1 MPEKAGDER
10 VRMNIGTDFAGD
22 TTSRRDGSSIRGR
35 VPKSIDFAINS
46 TASERARRPGSGI
59 HSDCDENPKRKSVVL
74 NKQQPA
80 MRVLFLSPHY
90 PPDVAATG
98 QLVAELAE
106 DLVTAG
112 HEAIVIASRP
122 SYTGDTNRGY
132 KLLEREQRNGVQ
144 IHWLGIPAAGR
155 RGIWSRLAPFTG
167 YFLAAVLR
175 AVFIRRVN
183 IVFAQSTPP
192 LLAGLLGSILSQMP
206 GRRFVYNLQDVYP
219 ELGQALGVLGD
230 GPITKLSRR
239 LESRLRRS
247 ADLLTVLA
255 ADMRNRV
262 LASDPGLNNIS
273 VVPNWAD
280 SRQISPVK
288 RADNTF
294 RIEHGLADRFV
305 VMYSGNLGRAHGV
318 EILPEVAERLADLP
332 DLTLLVVG
340 EGPAKAAVLADI
352 LARGIKNVVFLP
364 YQPKE
369 RLSESLSA
377 ADVALILQR
386 RSASGLVVP
395 SKLYGILASGRPT
408 VAAVPADSEVARVLQ
423 FEEAGVVVEP
433 GSAEGIA
440 DAVRDLYMN
449 STQVTRMGR
458 QARVA
463 AFDRYDRKLIT
474 GRYIQLLTELSSS

>member
-1 MPEKAGDER
+1 MGT
-10 VRMNIGTDFAGD
+10 VRETMSHWADRPNHGWL
-22 TTSRRDGSSIRGR
+22 S
-35 VPKSIDFAINS
+35 KSIDFAINS
-46 TASERARRPGSGI
+46 TAFERARRSCSI
-59 HSDCDENPKRKSVVL
+59 HSESDANLQREAALL
-74 NKQQPA
+74 NKKQPA

-122 SYTGDTNRGY
+122 SYTEDTDRRY
-132 KLLEREQRNGVQ
+132 KLLEREQRNGVE
-144 IHWLGIPAAGR
+144 IHWLGIPSAGR

-167 YFLAAVLR
+167 YFLAAVVR
-175 AVFIRRVN
+175 AIFIRRVS

-192 LLAGLLGSILSQMP
+192 LLAGLLGLILAKLP

-230 GPITKLSRR
+230 GALTRLCRR
-239 LESRLRRS
+239 VESRLRRS

-255 ADMRNRV
+255 VDMHNRV
-262 LASDPGLNNIS
+262 LASDPNLVNIS

-280 SRQISPVK
+280 SKQISPIE

-294 RIEHGLADRFV
+294 CIEHELADRFV
-305 VMYSGNLGRAHGV
+305 VMYSGNFGRAHGV

-332 DLTLLVVG
+332 DLTLLLVG
-340 EGPAKAAVLADI
+340 DGPAKAEIVDSI

-386 RSASGLVVP
+386 SSASGLVVP

-423 FEEAGVVVEP
+423 FEQAGVVVEP

-440 DAVRDLYMN
+440 DAVRALYMN
-449 STQVTRMGR
+449 SPQVTRMGH
-458 QARVA
+458 QARLA

-474 GRYIQLLTELSSS
+474 GRYIQLLTDLSAS

>member
-1 MPEKAGDER
+1 MFDDNLHREL
-10 VRMNIGTDFAGD
+10 
-22 TTSRRDGSSIRGR
+22 
-35 VPKSIDFAINS
+35 VP
-46 TASERARRPGSGI
+46 
-59 HSDCDENPKRKSVVL
+59 L
-74 NKQQPA
+74 NKQPPA

-106 DLVTAG
+106 DLVAAG

-122 SYTGDTNRGY
+122 SYTKDANRGY
-132 KLLEREQRNGVQ
+132 KLLERERRNGVE
-144 IHWLGIPAAGR
+144 IHWLGIPSAGR

-167 YFLAAVLR
+167 YFLAAVAR
-175 AVFIRRVN
+175 AIFVRRVN

-192 LLAGLLGSILSQMP
+192 LLAGLLGLILAKLP

-230 GPITKLSRR
+230 GAVTKLCRR

-255 ADMRNRV
+255 ADMRNKV
-262 LASDPGLNNIS
+262 LATDPNLENIC

-280 SRQISPVK
+280 SRQISPVE
-288 RADNTF
+288 RAKNTF
-294 RIEHGLADRFV
+294 RIEHDLVDRFV

-318 EILPEVAERLADLP
+318 EILPEVAERLSDLP
-332 DLTLLVVG
+332 DLVLLVVG
-340 EGPAKAAVLADI
+340 EGPAKAEIVAAI
-352 LARGIKNVVFLP
+352 AAIATRGIKNVVFLP

-386 RSASGLVVP
+386 SSASGLVVP

-408 VAAVPADSEVARVLQ
+408 VAAVPPDSEVARVLE
-423 FEEAGVVVEP
+423 FEQAGIVVEP
-433 GSAEGIA
+433 GSAEAIA
-440 DAVRDLYMN
+440 DAVRDLYLN
-449 STQVTRMGR
+449 SPQVTRMGH
-458 QARVA
+458 QARLA

-474 GRYIQLLTELSSS
+474 SRYIKLLTELSAS